1 MYFVRV
7 QMRCRDTYTDMVPS
21 DLDTARITIEVCLS
35 LALKELFSEIE
46 VDTVDVR
53 HLPDDVGPNGMLPFS
68 A

>member
-1 MYFVRV
+1 MYYVGI
-7 QMRCRDTYTDMVPS
+7 QMRCQDSYTDMTPS
-21 DLDTARITIEVCLS
+21 DLDTARILIEVCIS

-53 HLPDDVGPNGMLPFS
+53 HLPDDAGPNGMLPFS